1 MILNLLGLATV
12 ILALGL
18 IFSGRWIKREA
29 RTLAIVAQVV
39 AMVSIIVVAFL
50 LK

>member
-1 MILNLLGLATV
+1 MILNLLGMATV
-12 ILALGL
+12 ILAVGL

-29 RTLAIVAQVV
+29 MTMAIIAQAF
-39 AMVSIIVVAFL
+39 AMVSIIVVAFM